1 MTTLDW
7 IVILTYLLGMIGL
20 GFILGKK
27 HTSEEDYYLGGR
39 RLSWWAVG
47 ISTMATQTSAI
58 SFISKPAFVALRPG
72 GGLTWLQY
80 ELAVPLAMVVVLMFL
95 APLFRKLELV
105 SVYEYLERRFN
116 PSIRYLVS
124 LLFLLS
130 RGLAAGVVVYT
141 TAIVLAVCLGIPL
154 WFTILIIGLVTIVYD
169 TFGGMP
175 AVVYSDVIQMAILL
189 GGVIVCI
196 LYAVNHVGGFGT
208 IITVMPAERLNTLDL
223 STGVND
229 GSYVP
234 FWGFLIG
241 GFFLFISYYGTD
253 QSQVQRQLSAK
264 SINDVR
270 KSLLFNGF
278 SRFPLTVLYMLLGIA
293 VWGVYH
299 VSPELQAAVPDDH
312 PDYLVP
318 LYILLYLPAGIRG
331 LLFAS
336 ILAAAMSS
344 LDSVLNSLSASTVR
358 DFLRPNKLSD
368 SGKLRLSK
376 WVTMAWGVV
385 ITAFAFIAENIS
397 ATVIET
403 INMIGSVFY
412 GPILAAF
419 LAGILV
425 RRVTSRGIFA
435 GIISGIGLNLA
446 LWFFAPGI
454 HWMWWNVIG
463 CLVTIVLTYAIS
475 LLRVEAQP
483 PDLGKYTLR
492 WSDILKNERS
502 WFSTYL
508 SLAIYFVLM
517 LAILIFISE
526 LVS

>member
-1 MTTLDW
+1 MTLLDW
-7 IVILTYLLGMIGL
+7 LVILTYLLGMIGL

-80 ELAVPLAMVVVLMFL
+80 ELAVPLAMIVVLMFL

-105 SVYEYLERRFN
+105 SVYEYLERRFS

-154 WFTILIIGLVTIVYD
+154 WLTILIIGVVTIVYD

-196 LYAVNHVGGFGT
+196 LYAASSVGGFGKIVT
-208 IITVMPAERLNTLDL
+208 AMPAERLNTLDL
-223 STGVND
+223 STGLGD
-229 GSYVP
+229 GSHVP

-264 SINDVR
+264 SIDDVR
-270 KSLLFNGF
+270 
-278 SRFPLTVLYMLLGIA
+278 
-293 VWGVYH
+293 
-299 VSPELQAAVPDDH
+299 Q
-312 PDYLVP
+312 
-318 LYILLYLPAGIRG
+318 
-331 LLFAS
+331 
-336 ILAAAMSS
+336 
-344 LDSVLNSLSASTVR
+344 
-358 DFLRPNKLSD
+358 
-368 SGKLRLSK
+368 
-376 WVTMAWGVV
+376 
-385 ITAFAFIAENIS
+385 
-397 ATVIET
+397 
-403 INMIGSVFY
+403 
-412 GPILAAF
+412 
-419 LAGILV
+419 
-425 RRVTSRGIFA
+425 
-435 GIISGIGLNLA
+435 
-446 LWFFAPGI
+446 I
-454 HWMWWNVIG
+454 H
-463 CLVTIVLTYAIS
+463 
-475 LLRVEAQP
+475 
-483 PDLGKYTLR
+483 
-492 WSDILKNERS
+492 
-502 WFSTYL
+502 
-508 SLAIYFVLM
+508 
-517 LAILIFISE
+517 
-526 LVS
+526 